1 MVNKYGPNSEQL
13 QRFVD
18 AAQAL
23 TAEHVA
29 PIAAITREPAVRD
42 ATRRV
47 IRVKRSAARHSAIDS
62 AARRLVST
70 VLKSVP
76 PAETAAERMTRV
88 EFGSL
93 LEVSVFAVAARPELD
108 DDTIGLIVD
117 PIAEPLGFEWRS
129 WGVGSTTASDATR
142 D

>member
-1 MVNKYGPNSEQL
+1 MVDKYGPNSEQL

-29 PIAAITREPAVRD
+29 PIAAVAIEPAVSD
-42 ATRRV
+42 AEERV
-47 IRVKRSAARHSAIDS
+47 IRLKRSAARHSAIDS

-70 VLKSVP
+70 VLKSIP
-76 PAETAAERMTRV
+76 PAETPAERMTRV
-88 EFGSL
+88 EFGLFLKSA
-93 LEVSVFAVAARPELD
+93 VFAFAARPELD

-129 WGVGSTTASDATR
+129 WGAGSTTAADTTHG
-142 D
+142 